1 MKGLIRSFGSGFVVL
16 LALSTVGCKLKLEA
30 SMKGFKESSP
40 DIAIVHVVSERDAD
54 INCSAPSCSSKKVPY
69 SGEVDLEIPMPSGD
83 APKTVFVTGKK
94 GPRKNQVLVD
104 LAGKGIP
111 AKLAVDTDH
120 GTISCPPRACSGA
133 IALVPS
139 SNVSLTTE
147 PGTLLQIGTDKL
159 TAGPDGTIK
168 GPLAL
173 PLSPSLEK
181 QPLDKIC
188 LGLTFDQPKR
198 PITTVPVTMTF
209 PDKTTATTTAE
220 LDVELMEKS
229 LSTMLADVT
238 KGPVLF
244 PWEKPGQAAKG
255 KRAAVFVYSNDCYD
269 AGAAGATVGDLDV
282 VAVAEN
288 STRTGEC
295 TYTSKSSTATGK
307 MTMYDLKATV
317 YDRITG
323 RKLATKLFPAPKDCR
338 DTFTAR
344 AGTTIAPESTSFVDK
359 EGVAKWAAAFA
370 R

>member
-1 MKGLIRSFGSGFVVL
+1 MRGHPLSFAVVTL
-16 LALSTVGCKLKLEA
+16 FALSTLGCKLKLEA

-40 DIAIVHVVSERDAD
+40 NTVVVHVVSERDAQ
-54 INCSAPSCSSKKVPY
+54 INCSSPSCSMTTVPY
-69 SGEVDLEIPMPSGD
+69 SGEVDLEFPMPSGD
-83 APKTVFVTGKK
+83 GPKTVIVTGKK
-94 GPRKNQVLVD
+94 GPRKNQVIVD
-104 LAGKGIP
+104 LSGKGMP
-111 AKLAVDTDH
+111 AKLTVDANH
-120 GTISCPPRACSGA
+120 GTVSCQPRNCSGT

-139 SNVSLTTE
+139 SNVFLQTE
-147 PGTLLQIGTDKL
+147 PGAVFQVGTDKL
-159 TAGPDGTIK
+159 TAGPDGTLK
-168 GPLAL
+168 GAL
-173 PLSPSLEK
+173 SSVQLSPTLDK

-188 LGLTFDQPKR
+188 LGLTWDQPKR
-198 PITTVPVTMTF
+198 TIVTVPVTVTF
-209 PDKTTATTTAE
+209 PDKTVASTSAE
-220 LDVELMEKS
+220 LDVELVEKS
-229 LSTMLADVT
+229 LSTSLAEIT

-244 PWEKPGQAAKG
+244 PWEKPGVAAKG
-255 KRAAVFVYSNDCYD
+255 KRAAVFVYNNDCYD

-307 MTMYDLKATV
+307 MTMYDLNATV

-323 RKLATKLFPAPKDCR
+323 KKLATKLFPAPKDCR

-359 EGVAKWAAAFA
+359 EGVAKWAATFA

>member
-1 MKGLIRSFGSGFVVL
+1 M
-16 LALSTVGCKLKLEA
+16 GCKVKLEA
-30 SMKGFKESSP
+30 SMKGFKENSP
-40 DIAIVHVVSERDAD
+40 NIAIVHVVSERDAD
-54 INCSAPSCSSKKVPY
+54 ITCSAPSCTTTKVPY
-69 SGEVDLEIPMPSGD
+69 SGEVDLEISMPSGD
-83 APKTVFVTGKK
+83 APKTVFVNAKK
-94 GPRKNQVLVD
+94 GPRKNQVIVD

-111 AKLAVDTDH
+111 AKLVVDANS
-120 GTISCPPRACSGA
+120 GQISCQPRSCLGT

-139 SNVSLTTE
+139 SNVSLFTE
-147 PGTLLQIGTDKL
+147 PGATFQIGSDKL
-159 TAGPDGTIK
+159 TAGADGSLK
-168 GPLAL
+168 GPIAI
-173 PLSPSLEK
+173 PLTPSLDK

-198 PITTVPVTMTF
+198 TIVSTPVTMTF
-209 PDKTTATTTAE
+209 SDKTTSTTTAE
-220 LDVELMEKS
+220 LDVELVEKS
-229 LSTMLADVT
+229 LSTALAEVT

-255 KRAAVFVYSNDCYD
+255 KRAAVFVYNHDCYD

-307 MTMYDLKATV
+307 MTMYDLSATV

-323 RKLATKLFPAPKDCR
+323 KKLATKIFPAPKNCR

-359 EGVAKWAAAFA
+359 EGVAKWAATFA

>member
-1 MKGLIRSFGSGFVVL
+1 MKGPSRTFGLGFVAL
-16 LALSTVGCKLKLEA
+16 LGLSTMGCKLKLEA

-40 DIAIVHVVSERDAD
+40 NIVIVHVVSERDAD
-54 INCSAPSCSSKKVPY
+54 INCSSPSCSSTKVPY

-83 APKTVFVTGKK
+83 APKTIFVTGKK
-94 GPRKNQVLVD
+94 GPRKNQVVVD
-104 LAGKGIP
+104 LAGKGMP
-111 AKLAVDTDH
+111 AKLVVDANH
-120 GTISCPPRACSGA
+120 GTISCQPRACSGS

-139 SNVSLTTE
+139 SSVNLTTE
-147 PGTLLQIGTDKL
+147 PGTLLQIGNDKL
-159 TAGPDGTIK
+159 TAGADGTIK
-168 GPLAL
+168 GPLTLAL
-173 PLSPSLEK
+173 TPSLDK

-198 PITTVPVTMTF
+198 TITSVPVTMTF
-209 PDKTTATTTAE
+209 PDKTVAKTTAE
-220 LDVELMEKS
+220 IDVELMEKS
-229 LSTMLADVT
+229 LSTMLADVS

-244 PWEKPGQAAKG
+244 PWEKPGQPAKG
-255 KRAAVFVYSNDCYD
+255 KRAAVFVYNNDCYD

-282 VAVAEN
+282 VAIAEN

-307 MTMYDLKATV
+307 MTMYDLNATV

-338 DTFTAR
+338 DTFTAK

-359 EGVAKWAAAFA
+359 EGVAKWAATFA